1 MRKKVNYLKS
11 CSAFVLGMLLLT
23 SYRNAYH
30 EPSTSTLDH
39 NTTAGLVL
47 PQGFS
52 ASIVADS
59 LGAVRHIAVS
69 KNGQIYAKLGS
80 LKNGKGVLF
89 LSDTDNDGKMDK
101 SMGFGNY
108 RGTGM
113 RIKGNVLYTSSNSAV
128 YRYQLNDKGEVT
140 DTGKA
145 EMIVHGLVD
154 RGRDNAKAIAL
165 DDNNNLYV
173 SVGSYDE
180 TCADASGKG
189 IPNCPLLDSVGGI
202 WQFSTTKLNQSYSDA
217 VHYARGLKNPVGL
230 DWNEATKSLFATS
243 HGRGNLYGKFPNLYT
258 AQQEQTLPAET
269 FYELN
274 KGADAG
280 WPYVYYDPFLH
291 KKILT
296 PEYGGD
302 AKKSVSDK
310 YLDPLVDFPAHL
322 APNDLLFY
330 TGNMFPQKYK
340 NGAFIVFHNQ
350 SQTLKKGF
358 LVAFVPFKNGKPS
371 GQWEVFADNFA
382 GFDLKNPTGPFQHR
396 PIGIA
401 EGPDGALYVAD
412 DLKGT
417 IYKITYPGGKK
428 QG

>member
-1 MRKKVNYLKS
+1 MRKKVTYLTV

-23 SYRNAYH
+23 SYRHANYK
-30 EPSTSTLDH
+30 TLTATPD
-39 NTTAGLVL
+39 NSATAGLIL

-52 ASIVADS
+52 ATIVADS
-59 LGAVRHIAVS
+59 LGAVRHIAVT

-80 LKNGKGVLF
+80 LKNGKGILF
-89 LSDTDNDGKMDK
+89 LSDTNNDGKMDK

-108 RGTGM
+108 RGTGI
-113 RIKGNVLYTSSNSAV
+113 RISDNALYTSSNSAV
-128 YRYQLNDKGEVT
+128 YKYQLNDKGEVT

-154 RGRDNAKAIAL
+154 RGRDNAKSFAL
-165 DDNNNLYV
+165 DDNNHIYV
-173 SVGSYDE
+173 AVGSYDE
-180 TCADASGKG
+180 TCADASGHG

-202 WQFSTTKLNQSYSDA
+202 WQFSTNKSNQSYSDA
-217 VHYARGLKNPVGL
+217 VHYAKGLKNPVGL

-243 HGRGNLYGKFPNLYT
+243 HGRGSLNAKFPNLYT
-258 AQQEQTLPAET
+258 PQQDQALPAET
-269 FYELN
+269 FYELS

-291 KKILT
+291 KKILA

-302 AKKSVSDK
+302 AKTAVSDK
-310 YLDPLVDFPAHL
+310 YIDPVVDFPAHL

-330 TGNMFPQKYK
+330 TGNMFPAKYK

-350 SQTLKKGF
+350 SQSLKKGF

-382 GFDLKNPTGPFQHR
+382 GFDLKSPTGPFQHR
-396 PIGIA
+396 PIGLA
-401 EGPDGALYVAD
+401 QGPDGALYVAD

-417 IYKITYPGGKK
+417 IYKITYPGNKK